1 MTLPVIAVIDAKP
14 EFNAEVEFALRD
26 MLLPTRAEVG
36 CLQYELTQDQASA
49 TRWIMVERWQ
59 DELALER
66 HLAST
71 HMDQLGAALSGRII
85 DLTIYRLNLIA

>member
-14 EFNAEVEFALRD
+14 EFNDEVELALRD
-26 MLLPTRAEVG
+26 MLLPTRAEGG
-36 CLQYELTQDQASA
+36 CLQYELTQDQASS

-66 HLAST
+66 HLVSA
-71 HMDQLGAALSGRII
+71 HMDQLGVALSGRII
-85 DLTIYRLNLIA
+85 DLKIYRLNLIA